1 MAYSGVCCW
10 YMPGTRIA
18 VIDAQTGQAEIF
30 TRTLDSAG
38 NLTAI
43 HRQP

>member
-10 YMPGTRIA
+10 YMPDTRIA
-18 VIDAQTGQAEIF
+18 VIDAQTGQAVIF
-30 TRTLDSAG
+30 PRTLDGAG

-43 HRQP
+43 NRQP

>member
-1 MAYSGVCCW
+1 MAYSGVCFW
-10 YMPGTRIA
+10 YMPDTRIA

-43 HRQP
+43 NRQP